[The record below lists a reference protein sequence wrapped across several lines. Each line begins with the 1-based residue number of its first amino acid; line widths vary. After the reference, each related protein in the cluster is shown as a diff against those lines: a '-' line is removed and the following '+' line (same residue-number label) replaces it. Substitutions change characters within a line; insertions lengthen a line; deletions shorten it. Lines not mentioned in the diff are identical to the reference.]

1 MSWKRR
7 HHDRPPASRGRSH
20 RNPHDEDSTM
30 TTLDRLTHLIHDK
43 FGVALDVIDPDAPFA
58 SYDLDS
64 LTVAELMFEIDDA
77 LHVTVPDEAATTV
90 TTLRQLAVLIDGLP
104 VVARSA

>member
-1 MSWKRR
+1 
-7 HHDRPPASRGRSH
+7 
-20 RNPHDEDSTM
+20 M
-30 TTLDRLTHLIHDK
+30 TTLERLTNLIHDK
-43 FGVALDVIDPDAPFA
+43 FGVAVEVIDPDAPFA

-77 LHVTVPDEAATTV
+77 FHVTVPDEAATTV

-104 VVARSA
+104 AALEKV

>member
-1 MSWKRR
+1 M
-7 HHDRPPASRGRSH
+7 
-20 RNPHDEDSTM
+20 N
-30 TTLDRLTHLIHDK
+30 TLEKLTQLIHEK

-77 LHVTVPDEAATTV
+77 FHVTVPDSAATTV
-90 TTLRQLAVLIDGLP
+90 TTLRQLAELIDGLP
-104 VVARSA
+104 AKG